1 MKKIIYLFMVFLTI
15 VNFWGC
21 AKNNN
26 VTAPSSSIKKTEIS
40 FSYLDDQYQISE
52 NKTDNILMKTKDV
65 AENFSLISKKTGEN
79 EYTAII
85 TDEQN
90 NISVAMVYKD
100 NKEFPDHI
108 SFSKDDNLIRGTA
121 SDHVNGAFDVLWSMN
136 GMEEV
141 FYNIKLS
148 DDIYNYNN
156 ISSLDSKENYQ
167 AKTLII
173 SLKIWDA
180 INNYVQD
187 SNNQPKGRFF
197 FLIFGI
203 IAAVAAVTATTVA
216 TFVTALVVTAVV
228 LTIGAIVSTP
238 VVPPAIKPNPE
249 NPTSY
254 PDIST
259 FNVLYN
265 GEKIDNNTTFTI
277 DYDTGEIN
285 MRKSVMLNPEYY
297 KNARLTLNPA
307 YSANNNSDV
316 VNNVDVFANLDGNHG
331 DPISLIN
338 AYYNFFMNEEQIG
351 FSKDNEYKI
360 ADLGFSKSNYMK
372 LDIVKKNQT
381 PDNFNNLIL
390 KFVFTNNVKIFGKI
404 GKEFK
409 IQIN

>member
-216 TFVTALVVTAVV
+216 TFVTALVVTAAV
-228 LTIGAIVSTP
+228 LTIGAIVSKP
-238 VVPPAIKPNPE
+238 SVPPEINDGPYPE
-249 NPTSY
+249 
-254 PDIST
+254 IST
-259 FNVLYN
+259 FDILYN
-265 GEKIDNNTTFTI
+265 DKKIDNNTTFTI

-285 MRKSVMLNPEYY
+285 MRKSVTANIQN
-297 KNARLTLNPA
+297 KARLTLNPVHSGA
-307 YSANNNSDV
+307 KNSNNELE
-316 VNNVDVFANLDGNHG
+316 VFVKMDGNYG
-331 DPISLIN
+331 DPILLIN
-338 AYYNFFMNEEQIG
+338 AYYKFSLNGTSGVIESHDKSIYQTIDLKAGESNFMTLNI
-351 FSKDNEYKI
+351 DKI
-360 ADLGFSKSNYMK
+360 NK
-372 LDIVKKNQT
+372 T
-381 PDNFNNLIL
+381 PDNLNNVVLD
-390 KFVFTNNVKIFGKI
+390 FVFKNNIKIFGRMGNK
-404 GKEFK
+404 FTL
-409 IQIN
+409 QIN

>member
-52 NKTDNILMKTKDV
+52 NKTDNILMKTKDI

-156 ISSLDSKENYQ
+156 ISSLDSKENYH

-197 FLIFGI
+197 FFIFGI
-203 IAAVAAVTATTVA
+203 IAAVAAATAATVA

-238 VVPPAIKPNPE
+238 VVPPAIKPDPE

-285 MRKSVMLNPEYY
+285 VRKSVMLNPEYY
-297 KNARLTLNPA
+297 KNARLTLNLSHSGA
-307 YSANNNSDV
+307 KNSNNELE
-316 VNNVDVFANLDGNHG
+316 VFVKMDGNHG

-372 LDIVKKNQT
+372 LDIVKKNKT

-390 KFVFTNNVKIFGKI
+390 KFVFTNVKRFGKI

>member
-1 MKKIIYLFMVFLTI
+1 MVFLTI

-52 NKTDNILMKTKDV
+52 NKTDNILMKTKDI

-136 GMEEV
+136 GIEEV

-197 FLIFGI
+197 FFIFGV
-203 IAAVAAVTATTVA
+203 IAAVAAVTAATVA
-216 TFVTALVVTAVV
+216 VFVTALVVTAVV

-285 MRKSVMLNPEYY
+285 VRKSVMLNPEYY
-297 KNARLTLNPA
+297 KNARLTLNLSHSGA
-307 YSANNNSDV
+307 KNSNNELE
-316 VNNVDVFANLDGNHG
+316 VFVKMDGNHG

-338 AYYNFFMNEEQIG
+338 AYYKFSLNGTSGVIESYDKSIYQTIDLKAGESNFMTLNI
-351 FSKDNEYKI
+351 DKI
-360 ADLGFSKSNYMK
+360 NK
-372 LDIVKKNQT
+372 T
-381 PDNFNNLIL
+381 PDNL
-390 KFVFTNNVKIFGKI
+390 NNVVLDLIFKNNIKIFGRMGNK
-404 GKEFK
+404 FTL
-409 IQIN
+409 QIN

>member
-1 MKKIIYLFMVFLTI
+1 
-15 VNFWGC
+15 
-21 AKNNN
+21 
-26 VTAPSSSIKKTEIS
+26 
-40 FSYLDDQYQISE
+40 
-52 NKTDNILMKTKDV
+52 
-65 AENFSLISKKTGEN
+65 
-79 EYTAII
+79 
-85 TDEQN
+85 
-90 NISVAMVYKD
+90 MVYKD

-156 ISSLDSKENYQ
+156 ISSLDSKENYH

-197 FLIFGI
+197 FFIFGI
-203 IAAVAAVTATTVA
+203 IAAVAAATAATVA

-238 VVPPAIKPNPE
+238 VVPPAIKPDPE

-285 MRKSVMLNPEYY
+285 VRKSVMLNPEYY
-297 KNARLTLNPA
+297 KNARLTLNLSHSGA
-307 YSANNNSDV
+307 KNSNNELE
-316 VNNVDVFANLDGNHG
+316 VFVKMDGNHG

-372 LDIVKKNQT
+372 LDIVKKNKT

-390 KFVFTNNVKIFGKI
+390 KFVFTNVKRFGKI

>member
-1 MKKIIYLFMVFLTI
+1 MVFLTI

-52 NKTDNILMKTKDV
+52 NKTDNILMKTKDI

-136 GMEEV
+136 GIEEV

-197 FLIFGI
+197 FFIFGV
-203 IAAVAAVTATTVA
+203 IAAVAAVTAATVA
-216 TFVTALVVTAVV
+216 VFVTALVVTAVV

-297 KNARLTLNPA
+297 KNARLTLNLSHSGA
-307 YSANNNSDV
+307 KNSNNELE
-316 VNNVDVFANLDGNHG
+316 VFVKMDGNHG

-338 AYYNFFMNEEQIG
+338 AYYKFSLNGTSGVIESYDKSIYQTIDLKAGESNFMTLNI
-351 FSKDNEYKI
+351 DKI
-360 ADLGFSKSNYMK
+360 NK
-372 LDIVKKNQT
+372 T
-381 PDNFNNLIL
+381 PDNL
-390 KFVFTNNVKIFGKI
+390 NNVVLDLIFKNNIKIFGRMGNK
-404 GKEFK
+404 FTL
-409 IQIN
+409 QIN

>member
-1 MKKIIYLFMVFLTI
+1 MVFLTI

-52 NKTDNILMKTKDV
+52 NKTDNILMKTKDI

-136 GMEEV
+136 GIEEV

-197 FLIFGI
+197 FFIFGV
-203 IAAVAAVTATTVA
+203 IAAVAAVTAATVA
-216 TFVTALVVTAVV
+216 VFVTALVVTAVV

-285 MRKSVMLNPEYY
+285 VRKSVMLNPEYY
-297 KNARLTLNPA
+297 KNARLTLNLSHSGA
-307 YSANNNSDV
+307 KNSNNELE
-316 VNNVDVFANLDGNHG
+316 VFVKMDGNHG

-338 AYYNFFMNEEQIG
+338 AYYKFSLNGTSGVIESYDKSIYQTIDLKAGESNFMTLNI
-351 FSKDNEYKI
+351 DKI
-360 ADLGFSKSNYMK
+360 NK
-372 LDIVKKNQT
+372 T
-381 PDNFNNLIL
+381 PDNL
-390 KFVFTNNVKIFGKI
+390 NNVVLDLIFKR
-404 GKEFK
+404 
-409 IQIN
+409 

>member
-1 MKKIIYLFMVFLTI
+1 MVFLTI

-203 IAAVAAVTATTVA
+203 IAAVA
-216 TFVTALVVTAVV
+216 VVTAAV
-228 LTIGAIVSTP
+228 LTIGAIVSKP
-238 VVPPAIKPNPE
+238 SVPPEINDGPYPE
-249 NPTSY
+249 
-254 PDIST
+254 IST
-259 FNVLYN
+259 FDILYN
-265 GEKIDNNTTFTI
+265 DKKIDNNTTFTI

-285 MRKSVMLNPEYY
+285 MRKSVTANIQN
-297 KNARLTLNPA
+297 KARLTLNPVHSGA
-307 YSANNNSDV
+307 KNSNNELE
-316 VNNVDVFANLDGNHG
+316 VFVKMDGNYG

-338 AYYNFFMNEEQIG
+338 AYYKFSLNGTSGVIESHDKSIYQTIDLKAGESNFMTLNI
-351 FSKDNEYKI
+351 DKI
-360 ADLGFSKSNYMK
+360 NK
-372 LDIVKKNQT
+372 T
-381 PDNFNNLIL
+381 PDNLNNVVLD
-390 KFVFTNNVKIFGKI
+390 FVFKNNIKIFGRMGNK
-404 GKEFK
+404 FTL
-409 IQIN
+409 QIN

>member
-1 MKKIIYLFMVFLTI
+1 MVFLTI

-52 NKTDNILMKTKDV
+52 NKTDNILMKTKDI

-197 FLIFGI
+197 FFIFGV
-203 IAAVAAVTATTVA
+203 IAAVAAVTAATVA

-249 NPTSY
+249 EPDVY
-254 PDIST
+254 PKVPT
-259 FNVLYN
+259 FNVLY
-265 GEKIDNNTTFTI
+265 KW
-277 DYDTGEIN
+277 
-285 MRKSVMLNPEYY
+285 RKN
-297 KNARLTLNPA
+297 R
-307 YSANNNSDV
+307 
-316 VNNVDVFANLDGNHG
+316 
-331 DPISLIN
+331 
-338 AYYNFFMNEEQIG
+338 
-351 FSKDNEYKI
+351 
-360 ADLGFSKSNYMK
+360 
-372 LDIVKKNQT
+372 
-381 PDNFNNLIL
+381 
-390 KFVFTNNVKIFGKI
+390 
-404 GKEFK
+404 
-409 IQIN
+409 